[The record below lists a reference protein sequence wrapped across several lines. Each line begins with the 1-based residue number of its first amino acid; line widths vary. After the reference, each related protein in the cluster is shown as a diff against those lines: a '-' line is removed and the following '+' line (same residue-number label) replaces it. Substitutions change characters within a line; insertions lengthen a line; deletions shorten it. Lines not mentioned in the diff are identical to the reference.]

1 MVALARFFSERWV
14 GEASFRLKLE
24 AEGFAEEAR
33 KIAHVVR
40 DLDSEGVQVKGFV
53 SEGLLHGY
61 SAQLPFIPQLVVEK
75 HKVSVRVNPRLNTVQ
90 YKYTTYLVSMPD
102 VPDYAI
108 HVGIG
113 YVARSEGSAGFW
125 AFVPV
130 DVAVPMAV
138 IRAAIEDLFHDFGI
152 GDAASGLLG
161 VFIWAEPADG
171 LETGCC
177 GVFRQWS

>member
-1 MVALARFFSERWV
+1 MGGDFYPQGMEIER
-14 GEASFRLKLE
+14 
-24 AEGFAEEAR
+24 
-33 KIAHVVR
+33 
-40 DLDSEGVQVKGFV
+40 GVSKG
-53 SEGLLHGY
+53 LPHGY
-61 SAQLPFIPQLVVEK
+61 SAQLPLISQLVVKEK
-75 HKVSVRVNPRLNTVQ
+75 EMSVCIESLAHAVQ

-113 YVARSEGSAGFW
+113 YVARSEGSTGLR
-125 AFVPV
+125 AFIPV

-138 IRAAIEDLFHDFGI
+138 IRAAIEDLFHDLGI

-161 VFIWAEPADG
+161 VFACAEPADG

-177 GVFRQWS
+177 GVFSGQ